1 MKNPNMFIVIYFN
14 MRTLLK
20 IIVVFSIL
28 SISALM
34 TALNSNGVTFALCDG
49 IKNPNVSCHQQYNS
63 DSNTETTTTTASTT
77 EEESD
82 LILCTDL
89 KCNLGKEYL
98 LDPRTEVMDDPLDLL
113 DN

>member
-1 MKNPNMFIVIYFN
+1 MKNPNIFIVIYFN

-20 IIVVFSIL
+20 IIVVFSLL

-34 TALNSNGVTFALCDG
+34 ITLNSNGVTFALCDG

-63 DSNTETTTTTASTT
+63 DSNTETTTTASTT

-82 LILCTDL
+82 LMLCTDL

>member
-1 MKNPNMFIVIYFN
+1 

-20 IIVVFSIL
+20 IIVVFSIF

-34 TALNSNGVTFALCDG
+34 TTFSSNGVTFALCDG
-49 IKNPNVSCHQQYNS
+49 IENPNVSCHEQYNS
-63 DSNTETTTTTASTT
+63 HSNTETTTTASPA
-77 EEESD
+77 EEESAPM
-82 LILCTDL
+82 LCTDL

-98 LDPRTEVMDDPLDLL
+98 LDPRVEVMDNPLELL

>member
-1 MKNPNMFIVIYFN
+1 

-20 IIVVFSIL
+20 IVVIFSIL

-34 TALNSNGVTFALCDG
+34 IPLNNNGITFAFCDG
-49 IKNPNVSCHQQYNS
+49 NEKPNVSCHEQYNS
-63 DSNTETTTTTASTT
+63 HSNTETTTSSTA
-77 EEESD
+77 EDESD
-82 LILCTDL
+82 LMLCTDL

-98 LDPRTEVMDDPLDLL
+98 LDPRTDIMADPLDLL

>member
-1 MKNPNMFIVIYFN
+1 MKNPNIFIVIYFN

-28 SISALM
+28 STSALM
-34 TALNSNGVTFALCDG
+34 TTLNSNGVTFALCDG

-63 DSNTETTTTTASTT
+63 DSNTETTTTASTT

-82 LILCTDL
+82 LMLCTDL

>member
-1 MKNPNMFIVIYFN
+1 

-20 IIVVFSIL
+20 IVVVFSIL

-34 TALNSNGVTFALCDG
+34 TTLNNNGVTFGLCDG
-49 IKNPNVSCHQQYNS
+49 IENPNVSCHQQYNS
-63 DSNTETTTTTASTT
+63 HSNTETTTTTSTT

-82 LILCTDL
+82 LMLCTDL
-89 KCNLGKEYL
+89 KCNLGSEYL
-98 LDPRTEVMDDPLDLL
+98 LDPSTDIMDDPLDLL

>member
-1 MKNPNMFIVIYFN
+1 MKNPNIFIVIYFN

-34 TALNSNGVTFALCDG
+34 TSLNSNGVTFALCDG

-63 DSNTETTTTTASTT
+63 DSNTETTTTASTT

>member
-1 MKNPNMFIVIYFN
+1 MKNPNIFIVIYFN

-34 TALNSNGVTFALCDG
+34 TTFDSNAVTFALCDG

-63 DSNTETTTTTASTT
+63 DSNTETTTTASTT

>member
-1 MKNPNMFIVIYFN
+1 

-34 TALNSNGVTFALCDG
+34 TALNSNGVTFALCDR

-63 DSNTETTTTTASTT
+63 DSNTETTTNTTTSTA

-98 LDPRTEVMDDPLDLL
+98 LDPRNEVMDDPLDLL

>member
-1 MKNPNMFIVIYFN
+1 MKNPNIFIVIYFN

-63 DSNTETTTTTASTT
+63 DSNTETTTTSASTT

>member
-1 MKNPNMFIVIYFN
+1 

-34 TALNSNGVTFALCDG
+34 TTLNNNGVTFALCDG
-49 IKNPNVSCHQQYNS
+49 IENPNVSCHEQYNS
-63 DSNTETTTTTASTT
+63 HSNTETATTTDSTA

-82 LILCTDL
+82 PMLCTDL

-98 LDPRTEVMDDPLDLL
+98 LDPRIEVMDDPLELL

>member
-1 MKNPNMFIVIYFN
+1 MKNPNIFIVIYFN

-28 SISALM
+28 SISSLM
-34 TALNSNGVTFALCDG
+34 NTINSNGVTFALCDG
-49 IKNPNVSCHQQYNS
+49 IKNPNVSCHHQYNS
-63 DSNTETTTTTASTT
+63 DSNTETTTTASTT

-98 LDPRTEVMDDPLDLL
+98 LDPRTDVMDDPLDLL

>member
-1 MKNPNMFIVIYFN
+1 

-20 IIVVFSIL
+20 IVVVFSIL

-34 TALNSNGVTFALCDG
+34 TTLNSNGVTFASCEG
-49 IKNPNVSCHQQYNS
+49 VENPNVSCHQQYNS
-63 DSNTETTTTTASTT
+63 QSNTETTTTSTIA
-77 EEESD
+77 EESD
-82 LILCTDL
+82 LMLCTDL

-98 LDPRTEVMDDPLDLL
+98 LDPRPDVMDDALDLL

>member
-1 MKNPNMFIVIYFN
+1 

-20 IIVVFSIL
+20 IVIVFSIL

-34 TALNSNGVTFALCDG
+34 TTLNNNGVTFALCEG
-49 IKNPNVSCHQQYNS
+49 TENPNLTCHQQYNS
-63 DSNTETTTTTASTT
+63 HSNTETTSTSTT

-82 LILCTDL
+82 LMLCTDL

-98 LDPRTEVMDDPLDLL
+98 LDPRTDIMDDPLDLL
-113 DN
+113 DD

>member
-1 MKNPNMFIVIYFN
+1 

-20 IIVVFSIL
+20 IVVVFSIL

-34 TALNSNGVTFALCDG
+34 TTLNNNGVSFALCDG
-49 IKNPNVSCHQQYNS
+49 IENPNVSCHQQYNS
-63 DSNTETTTTTASTT
+63 HSNTETTTTTSTT
-77 EEESD
+77 EDESG
-82 LILCTDL
+82 LVLCTDL

>member
-1 MKNPNMFIVIYFN
+1 MKNPNIFIVIYFN

-34 TALNSNGVTFALCDG
+34 TTLISNGVTFALCDG

-63 DSNTETTTTTASTT
+63 DSNTETTTTPSTT
-77 EEESD
+77 EEEID
-82 LILCTDL
+82 LMLCTDL

-98 LDPRTEVMDDPLDLL
+98 LDPRTEVMDDPLGLL

>member
-1 MKNPNMFIVIYFN
+1 MKNPNIFKVIYFN

-28 SISALM
+28 SLSALM
-34 TALNSNGVTFALCDG
+34 TTLNSNGVTFALCDG

-63 DSNTETTTTTASTT
+63 DSNTETTTTASTT

>member
-1 MKNPNMFIVIYFN
+1 MKNPNIFIVIYFN

-34 TALNSNGVTFALCDG
+34 TVLNSNGVTFALCDG

>member
-1 MKNPNMFIVIYFN
+1 

-63 DSNTETTTTTASTT
+63 DSNTETTTTASTT

-82 LILCTDL
+82 LILCTDV

-98 LDPRTEVMDDPLDLL
+98 LDHRTEVMDDPLDLL

>member
-1 MKNPNMFIVIYFN
+1 MKNPNIFIVIYFN

-63 DSNTETTTTTASTT
+63 DSNTETTTTASTT

-82 LILCTDL
+82 LIICTDL

>member
-1 MKNPNMFIVIYFN
+1 MKNPNIFIVIYFN

-63 DSNTETTTTTASTT
+63 DSNTETTTTASTT